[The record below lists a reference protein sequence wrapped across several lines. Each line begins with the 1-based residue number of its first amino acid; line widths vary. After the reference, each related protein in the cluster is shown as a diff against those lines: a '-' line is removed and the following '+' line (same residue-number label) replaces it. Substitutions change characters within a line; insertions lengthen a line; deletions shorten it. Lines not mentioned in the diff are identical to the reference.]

1 MKEDMPAKS
10 NVIIRN
16 IDEDI
21 HEINTFFL
29 DRYDLSEEEL
39 KERKEQ
45 LSLLF
50 NDNEYFK
57 KLLISAPLYTIVRLM
72 DIFPGHKNNIFNIVL
87 LIPAVFKKLI
97 DHETD
102 LFDNIHMFPDQKE
115 NIIKQFTACMYA
127 DDNYCQTFI
136 ERSGAL
142 FGKKCIDYM
151 SMPGDI
157 NKIFLYKFLTT
168 PKIFIKFIN
177 NVWDKEAA
185 IELFSNYVVVIEL
198 NFLLNLSLTEKNP
211 DKIFDVH
218 EKVKTAVNN
227 GTLNYAS
234 WELCF
239 TFLCKTLTDVKANK
253 SEYSL
258 EFQSALQD
266 LIVVEFESLLTSSL
280 DEKNPKDILDFLEKI
295 KRFVASGAIT
305 RASLELCSSVL
316 YKILEFETIESTFH
330 KALLDLQEYLSN
342 AKVPSL
348 AYSCISSFW
357 KPEINSILPENVRNF
372 IAISNPPESNEN
384 ASEMMADIIAKL

>member
-1 MKEDMPAKS
+1 MKEDVPAKS

-29 DRYDLSEEEL
+29 DRYDLSQEEL
-39 KERKEQ
+39 KGRKKQ

-72 DIFPGHKNNIFNIVL
+72 DIFPGHKNNIFNIGL

-97 DHETD
+97 NQESD
-102 LFDNIHMFPDQKE
+102 LFDHIRKFPDQKE

-142 FGKKCIDYM
+142 FKKKCVEYM

-168 PKIFIKFIN
+168 PKIFIKFIDGIWN
-177 NVWDKEAA
+177 EEAV
-185 IELFSNYVVVIEL
+185 IKWFPNYVVVIEL
-198 NFLLNLSLTEKNP
+198 NFFLLNLSLKEKSL
-211 DKIFDVH
+211 DKIIDIH
-218 EKVKTAVNN
+218 EKMKTAANN
-227 GTLNYAS
+227 CTLNYAS

-239 TFLCKTLTDVKANK
+239 TFLCKILTDVKANK
-253 SEYSL
+253 SEYTL

-280 DEKNPKDILDFLEKI
+280 DEKNPKDILGFLEKI
-295 KRFVASGAIT
+295 KPFVVSSVIT
-305 RASLELCSSVL
+305 RASLELCSNVL
-316 YKILEFETIESTFH
+316 YKILEFEPIGSKFH
-330 KALLDLQEYLSN
+330 EALQVLQEYLSS

-348 AYSCISSFW
+348 AYSCINSFW

-372 IAISNPPESNEN
+372 IAISNLPESNAD
-384 ASEMMADIIAKL
+384 ASEIADKIMML